1 MNFYDWMMVKYL
13 GKSTP
18 RGNLAND
25 MKHVGDFPKD
35 GDRKEIIEHLRAKNA
50 CEECLTVFKR
60 CWQSYRKESDL

>member
-18 RGNLAND
+18 RGDLAND

-35 GDRKEIIEHLRAKNA
+35 GVIYRCKNQ
-50 CEECLTVFKR
+50 L
-60 CWQSYRKESDL
+60 